1 MSRKTRTLALT
12 ATAVAAALTL
22 AACSGS
28 SSDASGST
36 AEEGFGDLSI
46 QLTWIKNAEFAGE
59 YFAMENGY
67 FEEAGFSEVNLL
79 AGPGATE
86 SIVLSGEAL
95 VGLSSPVAVAP
106 VILEEGAPLKII
118 GTTYQK
124 NPFTIV
130 SLPSAPI
137 DTPEDMVGKKIG
149 VQAGGNE
156 TLFEALLEAN
166 GIDPESVETV
176 PVEYD
181 PSVLVNG
188 EVEGFFGYVTN
199 ELLTLELGGHEPHS
213 LPFADNGLP
222 FIAESFVVTQDSID
236 TNREALKAFLYAE
249 ILGWKDALAD
259 PEESARLAVEV
270 YGADLGLDPEK
281 ELQQAIAQNEQ
292 LVVTEETDANGL
304 FTISNELID
313 ANIEILA
320 LAGYDIAADQLF
332 DMSLLAEVYEEHP
345 ELLN

>member
-1 MSRKTRTLALT
+1 MSRKTRRFALT
-12 ATAVAAALTL
+12 ATAVVAALTL
-22 AACSGS
+22 AACSS
-28 SSDASGST
+28 SSSEAGGS

-46 QLTWIKNAEFAGE
+46 QFSWVKNAEFAGE
-59 YFAMENGY
+59 YFAVENGY
-67 FEEAGFSEVNLL
+67 FEDAGFSEVNLL

-130 SLPSAPI
+130 SLPAAPI
-137 DTPEDMVGKKIG
+137 DTPEDLVGKRIG
-149 VQAGGNE
+149 VQPGGNE
-156 TLFEALLEAN
+156 TLLQALLEAN
-166 GIDPESVETV
+166 GIDPESVDTV

-199 ELLTLELGGHEPHS
+199 ELITLELGGHEPHS

-222 FIAESFVVTQDSID
+222 FIAESMVVTQDSID
-236 TNREALKAFLYAE
+236 TNREALKAYLYAS

-259 PEESARLAVEV
+259 AEESARLAVEV
-270 YGADLGLDPEK
+270 YGRDLGLDPEK
-281 ELQQAIAQNEQ
+281 ELKQAIAQNEQ

-304 FTISNELID
+304 FTISPELIE
-313 ANIEILA
+313 ANIKILG
-320 LAGYDIAADQLF
+320 LAGYDIEAEQLF
-332 DMSLLAEVYEEHP
+332 DTSLLAEVYEEHP
-345 ELLN
+345 ELLK

>member
-1 MSRKTRTLALT
+1 MSRKTRTFALT

-137 DTPEDMVGKKIG
+137 DAPEDMVGKKIG